1 MLVPYRS
8 FYWIPSLDEAM
19 HMHKLFFHVSFHMPA
34 FGACKSFGFTRGFL
48 PLGSEVSFL
57 ILFWLAIFIDMKK
70 VLYSLYDPVCD
81 LLLSKKVLRMK
92 KTCKKREK
100 LENLFVF
107 AFWVDGQPGVS
118 WGYSWLSKDELVCLC
133 ILEKGKCLCLV
144 CFWVVY
150 KCCYFCYSEYNKL
163 VGLQLHAQRRKQAF
177 NDPRGKPQ
185 TSCALTLNQ
194 IIFCLQAIWS

>member
-1 MLVPYRS
+1 
-8 FYWIPSLDEAM
+8 
-19 HMHKLFFHVSFHMPA
+19 
-34 FGACKSFGFTRGFL
+34 
-48 PLGSEVSFL
+48 
-57 ILFWLAIFIDMKK
+57 
-70 VLYSLYDPVCD
+70 
-81 LLLSKKVLRMK
+81 VLRMK